1 MSTLILELK
10 SKDILT
16 NQFEW
21 ISLLKKCINKRFN
34 VGVQLHELR
43 TIRVKDGIVKKRS
56 NEIEQHR
63 SLLRRHIKVIFQKFV
78 FNS

>member
-1 MSTLILELK
+1 MLTLILELK
-10 SKDILT
+10 SKNILT

-21 ISLLKKCINKRFN
+21 ISFLKKCINKRFN

-56 NEIEQHR
+56 NEIEQHCG
-63 SLLRRHIKVIFQKFV
+63 LLKRHIKVIVQKTA